1 MKKKLLSVTLA
12 VVMCLAVTACGDKE
26 SKETVETTVATTA
39 ESTEESSVSGESS
52 VSEESTVAEETTTV
66 EETEEASTD
75 TSETAAEE
83 STTEET
89 GVEIK
94 VEIPEGFTEAS
105 EGMYMNPD
113 YPNDGT
119 NIIVMTAPVSPDEE
133 LPSEEAFK
141 EQLLSALGDTEMEAE
156 IEVEGYEKYQV
167 SGYDAV
173 RMTIKYI
180 MNDVEL
186 AQTYVMVDG
195 DDVMSSV
202 IYTAQGD
209 AWNDAIEASIAS
221 ITME

>member
-12 VVMCLAVTACGDKE
+12 VLMCLAVTACGDKE
-26 SKETVETTVATTA
+26 SKETVETTVATTV
-39 ESTEESSVSGESS
+39 ESTEESSVS
-52 VSEESTVAEETTTV
+52 EESAVAEETTTV

-75 TSETAAEE
+75 TLETAAEE

-89 GVEIK
+89 GIEIK
-94 VEIPEGFTEAS
+94 VEIPEGFTEVS

-119 NIIVMTAPVSPDEE
+119 NIIVMTAPVSSDEE

-141 EQLLSALGDTEMEAE
+141 EQLVSALGDTEMEAE

-173 RMTIKYI
+173 RMTIKYS
-180 MNDVEL
+180 MNDEEL
-186 AQTYVMVDG
+186 AQTYVMVDA